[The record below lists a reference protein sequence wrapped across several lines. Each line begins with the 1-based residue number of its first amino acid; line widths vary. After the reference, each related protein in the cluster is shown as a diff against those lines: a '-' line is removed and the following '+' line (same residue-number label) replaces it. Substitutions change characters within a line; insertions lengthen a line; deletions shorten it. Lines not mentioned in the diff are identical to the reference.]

1 MPKLNSTV
9 KSVRID
15 NEKLAELE
23 AKIGEKSINAWFNE
37 CIERFLSGEEVGLPS
52 CGSKDGISA
61 TEKEGLPQ
69 NQAKSESKYNIDEDI
84 LDDLATMQTF
94 AGGSVEEMIR
104 RFDEALNVG
113 SIICEGERFVGVS
126 DIYLGDFKDKCREM
140 NIDPQKALDKWVK
153 EMK

>member
-23 AKIGEKSINAWFNE
+23 NKIGEKSINAWLNE

-52 CGSKDGISA
+52 HGSKDGISD
-61 TEKEGLPQ
+61 TEKEGLPR
-69 NQAKSESKYNIDEDI
+69 NQAKPESKYHIDEDI

-94 AGGSVEEMIR
+94 AGGSVGEMIR
-104 RFDEALNVG
+104 RFDEALNNG
-113 SIICEGERFVGVS
+113 SIICEDGKFRGVPE
-126 DIYLGDFKDKCREM
+126 IYLGDFKEKCREM
-140 NIDPQKALDKWVK
+140 NIEPQKALDKWVK